1 MLVFAPAST
10 AALIALAFCFALVCA
25 FEFANGFHDTANAVA
40 TVIYTKSLKP
50 RVAVVWSGIM
60 NFLGVLLGGIAVA
73 YALVELLPPDVLSP
87 PNGSPAVPMLVAL
100 FATAL
105 AWNVLTWWFGIP
117 NSSSHCVIGS
127 LIGIAVGDALINAR
141 HIGQAVDWGQ
151 IWNVLSALAVSP
163 ILGLVGAG
171 LLYFVVRHLVHDRHL
186 YEPPQGDN
194 PPTWWVRGL
203 LILTCTSVSFS
214 QGTNDGQ
221 KSIGLIMLTII
232 GLMPAAFA
240 LNPDAADQAARLPGY
255 ARAAA
260 PLIEKYGDDQKQVAL
275 TAAQRLQQAKL
286 ARASAMPSQGGVV
299 LVGDAEAQ
307 TPASSADPQQ
317 GAAATHSAVRNEVYR
332 IVSELKFVTQNK
344 AATPQEKSEAGRLRN
359 AMRPSVEYAPWWVRV
374 LSATCLGMGTM
385 IGYRWIVHT
394 LGERVGRTHLTP
406 AQGASAELVGAGL
419 IATAGFTGLPV
430 STTHIITSGIAGT
443 MVGSGSGLN
452 PTMLTRIAMAW
463 VFTLPVT
470 IVVAAGLFYYLAHS

>member
-1 MLVFAPAST
+1 
-10 AALIALAFCFALVCA
+10 
-25 FEFANGFHDTANAVA
+25 
-40 TVIYTKSLKP
+40 
-50 RVAVVWSGIM
+50 
-60 NFLGVLLGGIAVA
+60 
-73 YALVELLPPDVLSP
+73 
-87 PNGSPAVPMLVAL
+87 MLVAL

-163 ILGLVGAG
+163 ILGLVGGG

-214 QGTNDGQ
+214 HGTNDGQ

-286 ARASAMPSQGGVV
+286 ARASGMPSQDGVV

-374 LSATCLGMGTM
+374 LSATCLGMGAM
-385 IGYRWIVHT
+385 IGYRRIVHT